1 MAGRIQQVAVSITAE
16 DQASQ
21 WIKHDYFQCPFDVSL
36 SVFYGTGLDA
46 TLEVQ
51 YIADDMSQSSSR
63 QVLVSRSSTTITVV
77 DDGPPLAYGNGLGHG
92 LLEGDWVVISGSQ
105 GGVLDGGYAVASVTN
120 ATTYT
125 LTSGTS
131 GTVASSPANLVS
143 GRVFTHAT
151 LKSLS
156 ARAQDGYGS
165 APFGNNGPV
174 WASRLYCTAYTDSGV
189 ASLVAVQGGNP
200 A

>member
-1 MAGRIQQVAVSITAE
+1 MAITAE
-16 DQASQ
+16 NQFSQ
-21 WIKHDYFQCPFDVSL
+21 WIKHDYFQSPFDVSL
-36 SVFYGTGLDA
+36 SVFYGTGLEA

-51 YIADDMSQSSSR
+51 FIADDMSGSSSR
-63 QVLVSRSSTTITVV
+63 PVRISRAATTITVV
-77 DDGPPLAYGNGLGHG
+77 DNGPPLAYSPGLGHG

-105 GGVLDGGYAVASVTN
+105 NGTLDGGYAVASVTN

-131 GTVASSPANLVS
+131 GTVGSQIASLVS
-143 GRVFTHAT
+143 GRVFPHAT

-174 WASRLYCTAYTDSGV
+174 WASRLYCTAYTDSGAAFLV
-189 ASLVAVQGGNP
+189 ASQGGNP